1 MYLVHLDISCR
12 LRKLRRPSTAQH
24 RRTVN
29 GEALIQTAA
38 NLGAFGSVW
47 ELRGGGKKEKEEE
60 EEGAGTADSCV
71 IPD

>member
-1 MYLVHLDISCR
+1 
-12 LRKLRRPSTAQH
+12 
-24 RRTVN
+24 
-29 GEALIQTAA
+29 LIQTAE

-60 EEGAGTADSCV
+60 EGAGTADSCV